1 MVFLNGF
8 IAVFS
13 TPIVG
18 WISDKMVAKKGALK
32 ARTWANMWPAL
43 FVAFITCILLPHLA
57 PMSLGMAFFITL
69 AVGWGVPA
77 TNGPGLSLPADLFG
91 SAAAGPGVGLVL
103 LIAGAGGIISPIFV
117 PWLAG
122 QTNWTIAWYVTG
134 GFALLGMLINLYLSR
149 YKAD

>member
-77 TNGPGLSLPADLFG
+77 TT
-91 SAAAGPGVGLVL
+91 GPGVGLVL